1 MLVKLGMMRN
11 RIIGIIGGSGTGK
24 SLFCTVAED
33 MGYTVID
40 GDRISH
46 EVLQT
51 LAKDELVKAFGEV
64 ISDNNGTISRKVLG
78 GIVFADAEKLKTLN
92 SIMHKYIETEIENRI
107 TDKCVIDA
115 AVLHQTPVFNKCTK
129 IVAVVTDKEI
139 RLKRIMTRDNLDKK
153 TALDRI
159 NSQLSN
165 EQYKNLA
172 HIVIENNGTEEE
184 FKNKARECLETL

>member
-129 IVAVVTDKEI
+129 IVAVVADKEI

>member
-1 MLVKLGMMRN
+1 MMRN

-129 IVAVVTDKEI
+129 IVAVVADKEI

>member
-40 GDRISH
+40 GDRISL

-129 IVAVVTDKEI
+129 IVAVVADKEI

-184 FKNKARECLETL
+184 FKNKASECLETL